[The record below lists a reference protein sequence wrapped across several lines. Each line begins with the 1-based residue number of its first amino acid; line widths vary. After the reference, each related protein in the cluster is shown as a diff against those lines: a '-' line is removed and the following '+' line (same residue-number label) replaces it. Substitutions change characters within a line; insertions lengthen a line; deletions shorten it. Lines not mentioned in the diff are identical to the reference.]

1 MIYNLNLSEPWFS
14 LVKSGIKIYEGR
26 LFEKVRYYSIDDIII
41 ISCNNPYKDPFKV
54 KILNKYYYINFEEA
68 LKDLGISNILGKDY
82 TLEESVQ
89 IYKDIYPI
97 DKQLEKG
104 IIMLELVITH

>member
-1 MIYNLNLSEPWFS
+1 LIAYPE
-14 LVKSGIKIYEGR
+14 
-26 LFEKVRYYSIDDIII
+26 
-41 ISCNNPYKDPFKV
+41 
-54 KILNKYYYINFEEA
+54 KYYVI
-68 LKDLGISNILGKDY
+68 LLRKISNILGKDY